1 MRLRTL
7 NSSDIDRLSG
17 EIECCKFV
25 ASPRFELE
33 HDVARLA
40 AHGVEFHRITKLA
53 SADFHGG
60 AFVRCKSSASLELGR
75 FIHVEQSDN
84 GAAFGSAVE
93 LLGEVFQNHCDFH
106 DANAVVC
113 FPPAAIRRFS
123 RPQGLNVSQSS

>member
-17 EIECCKFV
+17 EIECCELV
-25 ASPRFELE
+25 ASPRFELKR
-33 HDVARLA
+33 DVARLA
-40 AHGVEFHRITKLA
+40 AHGIEFHRITKLA

-60 AFVRCKSSASLELGR
+60 SFVSCKASASLKLGH

-93 LLGEVFQNHCDFH
+93 LLGEVFENHSDFH
-106 DANAVVC
+106 DANAVVGC
-113 FPPAAIRRFS
+113 PPTAIS
-123 RPQGLNVSQSS
+123 RSSVPQGFKDSQHF